1 MSQDMSDPDHSDALA
16 GEYVLGTLDAGERA
30 QARGLLGADR
40 DFAAKVELWERR
52 LGELHL
58 MVEPVEPDAGIWI
71 RIKAKLPG
79 GRPPEPQMSAG
90 PAPEPQMP
98 AVPPP
103 ELDLPATPSPELD
116 IPVMPPPE
124 PEMSFVPAGTEP
136 PSLDAIEARI
146 SETATAL
153 ASGGTPPST
162 FEPVP
167 TPAADVTPAPLSDEG
182 LPSISNTTLMP
193 ASELTPVPAPVIEQV
208 PETTMAQP
216 HDVAPAVAS
225 DVGAPPPD
233 QAAPVVEPA
242 ASALEIPA
250 AAPAAALVPEATPAP
265 IDGPTNEIAI
275 AHRRLRRWRA
285 LAILMLLVV
294 AAVVALVAAWRFA
307 PDRVP
312 PMLRSNELMRQ
323 LGIIA
328 APGAPP
334 PRRAAPSQP
343 QFDE

>member
-1 MSQDMSDPDHSDALA
+1 MSQDMSDPDHNDALA

-30 QARGLLGADR
+30 QTRALLGTDR
-40 DFAAKVELWERR
+40 DFAVKVELWERR

-58 MVEPVEPDAGIWI
+58 MVEPVEPDAAIWI

-79 GRPPEPQMSAG
+79 GRPPEPQMPAG

-98 AVPPP
+98 AAPPP
-103 ELDLPATPSPELD
+103 EPDLPAT
-116 IPVMPPPE
+116 PPPE
-124 PEMSFVPAGTEP
+124 PEMPFVPAGAEP

-167 TPAADVTPAPLSDEG
+167 APAADVTPAPLSDEG
-182 LPSISNTTLMP
+182 LPSISNTTPMP
-193 ASELTPVPAPVIEQV
+193 ASELTPAPSPDMEQV
-208 PETTMAQP
+208 PDTTMPQS
-216 HDVAPAVAS
+216 HDFAPGVAS
-225 DVGAPPPD
+225 DVVAPSPPEP
-233 QAAPVVEPA
+233 AAGVVEPVA
-242 ASALEIPA
+242 GAPEVPTATPA
-250 AAPAAALVPEATPAP
+250 AAPVPETTPAP
-265 IDGPTNEIAI
+265 IDGPTSEVAI
-275 AHRRLRRWRA
+275 ARRRLRRWRA

-294 AAVVALVAAWRFA
+294 AAVVALVAAWRFV

-312 PMLRSNELMRQ
+312 PMLRPNELMRQ
-323 LGIIA
+323 LGITA

-334 PRRAAPSQP
+334 PRRAAPSLP